1 MSESN
6 KQIEYEE
13 LVKKNYEELLKKNVQ
28 LTIENETL
36 KNKVI
41 NLENILKS
49 YQNSENNYNLDNI
62 IDDNNIDSPLFRT
75 IPYVK
80 RMPAFYISE

>member
-1 MSESN
+1 MCKSN
-6 KQIEYEE
+6 KQIEYDE
-13 LVKKNYEELLKKNVQ
+13 LVKKNVQ

-49 YQNSENNYNLDNI
+49 YQNSENNCNLDNV
-62 IDDNNIDSPLFRT
+62 IDDNNIDLPLFRT
-75 IPYVK
+75 IPYIK
-80 RMPAFYISE
+80 RMAAFHVSE

>member
-1 MSESN
+1 MCESN
-6 KQIEYEE
+6 KEIEYEE
-13 LVKKNYEELLKKNVQ
+13 LVKKNYEELIKKNVQ
-28 LTIENETL
+28 LTIENESL

-62 IDDNNIDSPLFRT
+62 IDDNSLDLPLFRT

-80 RMPAFYISE
+80 RMPGFHISE